1 MSRKKKAL
9 CVVLVL
15 ALVLGGACFWQREN
29 LRALEMSLR
38 LTQDE
43 LGGKLTEQQSRT
55 EQAAKD
61 AGVDVRGLTD
71 EEKQALRG
79 SDLTRE
85 ELIERIANSKNTDGD
100 TAPADT
106 ADSSDAAAPADSEA
120 SAPAQ
125 DDGEQALRD
134 ELARCIAEIYVME
147 AEYTSWLEDA
157 NQSAIDE
164 YVALPA
170 EKQTTGSK
178 YEIGMRYLSLALEKE
193 KECDARMAELE
204 ETIRSL
210 LTQLGESTA
219 LVDEI
224 QTAYTEK
231 KATMKAYYLSI
242 H

>member
-1 MSRKKKAL
+1 MSRKKRVL

-15 ALVLGGACFWQREN
+15 ALVLGGVCFWQREN
-29 LRALEMSLR
+29 LRALGMSLR
-38 LTQDE
+38 LSQDE
-43 LGGKLTEQQSRT
+43 LGGRLTEQQTRT
-55 EQAAKD
+55 EDAARD

-71 EEKQALRG
+71 EEKDALRG

-85 ELIERIANSKNTDGD
+85 ELIERIAGSKNTDGD
-100 TAPADT
+100 TADT
-106 ADSSDAAAPADSEA
+106 AVSAGSEA

-125 DDGEQALRD
+125 DNGEQALRD

-147 AEYTSWLEDA
+147 AEYTTWLEDA
-157 NQSAIDE
+157 NQGAIDE
-164 YVALPA
+164 FNALPA

-178 YEIGMRYLSLALEKE
+178 YEIGMRYLALALEKE
-193 KECDARMAELE
+193 KECDAKMAELE
-204 ETIRSL
+204 ETIRGL

-224 QTAYTEK
+224 QAAYTEK

>member
-9 CVVLVL
+9 CVALVL

-29 LRALEMSLR
+29 LRALGMSLR

-43 LGGKLTEQQSRT
+43 LGGRLTEQQSRT
-55 EQAAKD
+55 EEAAKD

-85 ELIERIANSKNTDGD
+85 ELIERIANSKNTDGA
-100 TAPADT
+100 TADT
-106 ADSSDAAAPADSEA
+106 ADTSDTAAPADSEV

-125 DDGEQALRD
+125 DNGEQALRD

>member
-1 MSRKKKAL
+1 MSRKKRVL

-15 ALVLGGACFWQREN
+15 ALVLGGVCFWQREN
-29 LRALEMSLR
+29 LRALGMSLR
-38 LTQDE
+38 LSQDE
-43 LGGKLTEQQSRT
+43 LGGRLTEQQTRT
-55 EQAAKD
+55 EDAARD

-71 EEKQALRG
+71 EEKDALRS

-85 ELIERIANSKNTDGD
+85 ELIERIAGSKNTDGD
-100 TAPADT
+100 TADTTTPAG
-106 ADSSDAAAPADSEA
+106 SEA

-125 DDGEQALRD
+125 DNGEQALRD

-147 AEYTSWLEDA
+147 AEYTTWLEDA
-157 NQSAIDE
+157 NQGAIDE
-164 YVALPA
+164 FNALPA
-170 EKQTTGSK
+170 EEQTTGSK
-178 YEIGMRYLSLALEKE
+178 YEIGMRYLALALEKE
-193 KECDARMAELE
+193 KECDAKMAELE
-204 ETIRSL
+204 ETIRDL

-224 QTAYTEK
+224 QAAYTEK